1 MAYRV
6 GLIADNHFIFDGGRV
21 FVNGTYTQ
29 QYLRRFT
36 SNFDEL
42 VVIARARD
50 AETPEETAKLR
61 ESGGERVSFHRLQDF
76 YGIKD
81 YILLRKQLKRELMKA
96 LEDLDALFVRMPCIL
111 TTLALEC
118 AKKKNI
124 PVMIDVGADPDTIYR
139 SPKPT
144 AFELVLSKYMKR
156 VCQNACMSANGVS
169 YVTRSI
175 LQEKYPCHAT
185 KHGQTTEYFT
195 ASISNVDISD
205 AFFYDSR
212 VYGQLDTVRLLH
224 ISNNIAI
231 NSGKGHYECI
241 DVLKKLVDAG
251 VDATITFV
259 GGGDGA
265 GTFEELADRY
275 GIKDRLTF
283 TGRIADREQYRNI
296 ILDHDIFLFPS
307 HSEGLPRVLIE
318 VMATGMVCVS
328 SNVDGIPELLD
339 QADIFDY
346 SDVQGMSDRIRALI
360 ADKDLLNAISK
371 RNYQLS
377 RKYSNDQLKETYDDY
392 YGKVRLLVDKQ
403 RGREE

>member
-6 GLIADNHFIFDGGRV
+6 GLIADNHFIFDGERA

-50 AETPEETAKLR
+50 AKTVEETKTLR
-61 ESGGERVSFHRLQDF
+61 ESGGERVTFYRLQDF
-76 YGIKD
+76 YGTKN
-81 YILLRKQLKRELMKA
+81 YVLMYKQLKCEVMKA
-96 LEDLDALFVRMPCIL
+96 LEGLDALFVRMPCIL
-111 TTLALEC
+111 TTLALAC
-118 AKKKNI
+118 AKKKGI
-124 PVMIDVGADPDTIYR
+124 PVMVDVGADPDTIYR

-144 AFELVLSKYMKR
+144 VFELVLSKYMKHI
-156 VCQNACMSANGVS
+156 CQNTCLTANGVS
-169 YVTRSI
+169 YVTKNI
-175 LQEKYPCHAT
+175 LQRKYPCRAIT
-185 KHGQTTEYFT
+185 AGESTDYFT
-195 ASISNVDISD
+195 ASISNVDINN
-205 AFFYDSR
+205 AFFDDGR
-212 VYGQLDTVRLLH
+212 VYSKLDKVRLLH
-224 ISNNIAI
+224 ISNNIAT

-251 VDATITFV
+251 IDATITFV

-265 GTFEELADRY
+265 GTFLELADRY

-346 SDVQGMSDRIRALI
+346 SNIQGMSDRLLTII
-360 ADKDLLNAISK
+360 ADEDLLNAISK
-371 RNYQLS
+371 RNYETS
-377 RKYSNDQLKETYDDY
+377 RKYSNEKLKESYDEY

-403 RGREE
+403 RGR